1 MVQHHLLDVTTIS
14 DRIDLEARI
23 ISSTSSSSNA
33 KRLIYNMTTNE
44 KLTVGNALSSNT
56 INGAHTFSQ
65 N

>member
-1 MVQHHLLDVTTIS
+1 MVQHYLLDVTTIS
-14 DRIDLEARI
+14 DRSELEARVI
-23 ISSTSSSSNA
+23 TSTSSSSNA
-33 KRLIYNMTTNE
+33 YRLIYNMTTNG